1 MPYPGGP
8 AGMSKEDPKSPK
20 HLTSGPQ
27 ANRVKVNPQPPNQL
41 CGDVDTLPAC
51 ENSSLLSMPPVCA
64 GRRKASTEDGE
75 EDHAEEIF
83 IRTFPGTYWKAGASD
98 EDMSP
103 VRSGAYAQGEEEETE
118 DAAGASTDLPLIH
131 SPGGSVSAT
140 SLSASEH
147 FSSPPATQRGDKLRE
162 SICRA
167 RAEPTGAEWRRS
179 VRLGTSGHDSL
190 LASDGVARKASD
202 LVVRQHTASTDDETQ
217 IHRVA
222 TSPASMAQLPQ
233 PAQPS
238 GDCTR
243 LLVVDL
249 QVLRAPQ
256 SPVPQPV
263 VQMTQVLAPPKMELS
278 LSGACLDLLVAPG
291 DVLLM
296 RGSGRLA
303 EIGNAGGFMGHVLVV
318 TGKPR
323 EVLATSAEAGQLA
336 SLWPEKAQ
344 AESVIMVERL
354 GRQLTLVGEVERDGD
369 VCNFE
374 PHEAVEIWQSPEE
387 LRGALR
393 VDLMA
398 LVLSDMRK
406 NQASW
411 SATTAARA
419 ARSSRGGSQAMAPTQ
434 ACAIDAADKALLPAT
449 FGALADQLQVGP
461 TQLAMLNFAQII
473 AFSLAL
479 PVWGSMMQFYTPRD
493 LLAGGCFLWG
503 SVTIMI
509 ATSSNYSIHFL
520 LRLVMGAALADTQ
533 LGQESKRECKLECR
547 PCCPAEVVAPI
558 GQAMLCDLVPEAER
572 GWVFG
577 LLQSV
582 GVTFLTTGFARVLI
596 AGVYGWRCIYAMIG
610 IASFFTVAAVVTI
623 VPDTLAASGMNTKG
637 RSWWEEQARVVQLV
651 MQKPSFVIMVSQGVT
666 GGIPWNG
673 FAFLPLYFQL
683 SLGGMVGGLLGGWLG
698 DRFHRCWPY
707 GGRCVVAQLSVLLGS
722 LLFVAVMTSP
732 ARFSL
737 VVGFFFAFH
746 VASCWTP
753 AAALRPICGEIVR
766 DSRDR
771 AQILALWI
779 ALEGIISSI
788 FGAPLVGLIS
798 EAFGCKL
805 GGLGT
810 SAGQDQ
816 SVTALRSALLAVA
829 LIPWVLCGLAWFP
842 MYWTYPRDAGSRTE
856 TRAIRA
862 DTMGDPSK

>member
-75 EDHAEEIF
+75 EELSMSLLSREEIF

-103 VRSGAYAQGEEEETE
+103 VRSGACAQEEEETE

-140 SLSASEH
+140 SLSASDH

-167 RAEPTGAEWRRS
+167 ARAEPTGQEMQPDKS
-179 VRLGTSGHDSL
+179 E
-190 LASDGVARKASD
+190 DGVTRKASD

-238 GDCTR
+238 G
-243 LLVVDL
+243 
-249 QVLRAPQ
+249 APQ

-344 AESVIMVERL
+344 AVWRIPTLESTRREQGLWEAESVIMVERL

-406 NQASW
+406 NQVVIL
-411 SATTAARA
+411 
-419 ARSSRGGSQAMAPTQ
+419 

-461 TQLAMLNFAQII
+461 TQLAMLNFAQSI

-509 ATSSNYSIHFL
+509 ATSSNYSVHFL
-520 LRLVMGAALADTQ
+520 LRLVMGAALA
-533 LGQESKRECKLECR
+533 
-547 PCCPAEVVAPI
+547 VVAPI

-577 LLQSV
+577 LLQSISTALSV

-637 RSWWEEQARVVQLV
+637 RSWWEEQVRVVQLV

-683 SLGGMVGGLLGGWLG
+683 SGFNDFRAGEIMLYGGLGGMVGGLLGGWLG

-805 GGLGT
+805 GGLST

>member
-1 MPYPGGP
+1 
-8 AGMSKEDPKSPK
+8 
-20 HLTSGPQ
+20 
-27 ANRVKVNPQPPNQL
+27 
-41 CGDVDTLPAC
+41 
-51 ENSSLLSMPPVCA
+51 
-64 GRRKASTEDGE
+64 
-75 EDHAEEIF
+75 
-83 IRTFPGTYWKAGASD
+83 
-98 EDMSP
+98 
-103 VRSGAYAQGEEEETE
+103 
-118 DAAGASTDLPLIH
+118 
-131 SPGGSVSAT
+131 
-140 SLSASEH
+140 
-147 FSSPPATQRGDKLRE
+147 
-162 SICRA
+162 
-167 RAEPTGAEWRRS
+167 
-179 VRLGTSGHDSL
+179 
-190 LASDGVARKASD
+190 
-202 LVVRQHTASTDDETQ
+202 
-217 IHRVA
+217 
-222 TSPASMAQLPQ
+222 
-233 PAQPS
+233 
-238 GDCTR
+238 
-243 LLVVDL
+243 
-249 QVLRAPQ
+249 
-256 SPVPQPV
+256 
-263 VQMTQVLAPPKMELS
+263 
-278 LSGACLDLLVAPG
+278 
-291 DVLLM
+291 
-296 RGSGRLA
+296 
-303 EIGNAGGFMGHVLVV
+303 
-318 TGKPR
+318 
-323 EVLATSAEAGQLA
+323 
-336 SLWPEKAQ
+336 
-344 AESVIMVERL
+344 
-354 GRQLTLVGEVERDGD
+354 
-369 VCNFE
+369 
-374 PHEAVEIWQSPEE
+374 
-387 LRGALR
+387 
-393 VDLMA
+393 
-398 LVLSDMRK
+398 
-406 NQASW
+406 
-411 SATTAARA
+411 
-419 ARSSRGGSQAMAPTQ
+419 
-434 ACAIDAADKALLPAT
+434 
-449 FGALADQLQVGP
+449 
-461 TQLAMLNFAQII
+461 
-473 AFSLAL
+473 
-479 PVWGSMMQFYTPRD
+479 
-493 LLAGGCFLWG
+493 
-503 SVTIMI
+503 
-509 ATSSNYSIHFL
+509 
-520 LRLVMGAALADTQ
+520 MGAALA
-533 LGQESKRECKLECR
+533 
-547 PCCPAEVVAPI
+547 VVAPI

-577 LLQSV
+577 LLQSISTALSV

-683 SLGGMVGGLLGGWLG
+683 SGFNDFRAGEIMLYGGLGGMVGGLLGGWLG

>member
-1 MPYPGGP
+1 MPTI
-8 AGMSKEDPKSPK
+8 ASSP
-20 HLTSGPQ
+20 SVS
-27 ANRVKVNPQPPNQL
+27 VKVRN
-41 CGDVDTLPAC
+41 
-51 ENSSLLSMPPVCA
+51 
-64 GRRKASTEDGE
+64 
-75 EDHAEEIF
+75 
-83 IRTFPGTYWKAGASD
+83 
-98 EDMSP
+98 
-103 VRSGAYAQGEEEETE
+103 
-118 DAAGASTDLPLIH
+118 
-131 SPGGSVSAT
+131 
-140 SLSASEH
+140 
-147 FSSPPATQRGDKLRE
+147 
-162 SICRA
+162 
-167 RAEPTGAEWRRS
+167 
-179 VRLGTSGHDSL
+179 
-190 LASDGVARKASD
+190 
-202 LVVRQHTASTDDETQ
+202 VV
-217 IHRVA
+217 I
-222 TSPASMAQLPQ
+222 L
-233 PAQPS
+233 
-238 GDCTR
+238 
-243 LLVVDL
+243 
-249 QVLRAPQ
+249 
-256 SPVPQPV
+256 
-263 VQMTQVLAPPKMELS
+263 
-278 LSGACLDLLVAPG
+278 
-291 DVLLM
+291 
-296 RGSGRLA
+296 
-303 EIGNAGGFMGHVLVV
+303 
-318 TGKPR
+318 
-323 EVLATSAEAGQLA
+323 
-336 SLWPEKAQ
+336 
-344 AESVIMVERL
+344 
-354 GRQLTLVGEVERDGD
+354 
-369 VCNFE
+369 
-374 PHEAVEIWQSPEE
+374 
-387 LRGALR
+387 
-393 VDLMA
+393 
-398 LVLSDMRK
+398 
-406 NQASW
+406 
-411 SATTAARA
+411 
-419 ARSSRGGSQAMAPTQ
+419 

-461 TQLAMLNFAQII
+461 TQLAMLNFAQSI

-520 LRLVMGAALADTQ
+520 LRLVMGAALA
-533 LGQESKRECKLECR
+533 
-547 PCCPAEVVAPI
+547 VVAPI

-577 LLQSV
+577 LLQSISTALSV

-683 SLGGMVGGLLGGWLG
+683 SGFNDFRAGEIMLYGGLGGMVGGLLGGWLG